1 MTEKQVKWKTSWKRQ
16 TFSTFLKQKKFLLG
30 KAGCEDM
37 DPTCERCPNEL
48 IYWVKWDV
56 KILLKIETIEE
67 YKILNIYWIIMIIM
81 PLH

>member
-1 MTEKQVKWKTSWKRQ
+1 M
-16 TFSTFLKQKKFLLG
+16 G
-30 KAGCEDM
+30 
-37 DPTCERCPNEL
+37 PTCERCPNEL

-67 YKILNIYWIIMIIM
+67 YKILNIYWIIMIIK